1 MRVPLCPAVHGHIA
15 DSVREHER
23 GLAGAAG
30 SARGQRPG
38 SEGFTEPLAPGS
50 DRPSVLGEEAAS
62 PLIDHWSTG
71 RAHAWPTRSADRRE
85 KRYLIDGVELSHP
98 ELAALREAA
107 LVRAWR

>member
-1 MRVPLCPAVHGHIA
+1 LLL
-15 DSVREHER
+15 D
-23 GLAGAAG
+23 L
-30 SARGQRPG
+30 
-38 SEGFTEPLAPGS
+38 